1 MKKLLA
7 ILCFLGIIGCSSINT
22 QVTSSSINTQVTK
35 NNNSKCIGI
44 LEDTTE
50 RYSEYLKCM
59 KEHYEESNNSKN
71 NKETTSLE
79 YGKTSVRDYSND
91 YREARLQEEKNLE
104 LEEQKLKSK
113 INWNE
118 KGGQAYGNKQ
128 YGFSLEFNRLFNK
141 CERLGFEG
149 GKNIKLCMER
159 EAEYER
165 KLILEKATLA
175 KQNKNYNEEK
185 EYSVLAQILKDIIV
199 AYPEAK
205 ARADRENAIRRNAYI
220 KGQNDARASCRV
232 STSC

>member
-1 MKKLLA
+1 MRKVLA
-7 ILCFLGIIGCSSINT
+7 LVCFLGIIGCSSINT
-22 QVTSSSINTQVTK
+22 QVTK
-35 NNNSKCIGI
+35 NDNSKCIGI
-44 LEDTTE
+44 LEDSTK

-59 KEHYEESNNSKN
+59 KEHHKESNNTKN

-79 YGKTSVRDYSND
+79 YGKTSIRDYSND
-91 YREARLQEEKNLE
+91 VRAARLREEKNLE

-118 KGGQAYGNKQ
+118 KGRQAYGNKQ

-165 KLILEKATLA
+165 KLILEKVTLA

-220 KGQNDARASCRV
+220 RGQNNARAACRS

>member
-22 QVTSSSINTQVTK
+22 QVTK

-44 LEDTTE
+44 LEDSTE

-220 KGQNDARASCRV
+220 NGQNDARASCRG